1 MFIFG
6 QNIIGVKT
14 FPKEKI
20 LKDDKL
26 MFAKWKTNIV
36 STKQLI
42 LMQENAF
49 VIVTKGKKII
59 FHDEKI
65 LEVNNNQILLLK
77 KGVYTMTEYLAEDG
91 FFEAIVIYFNKA
103 LIRQANLLLNSIH
116 QTHWLLPEMLIL
128 DKNRIMDSFVTQYF
142 SYIKENENTRALLE
156 LKVVELIYLIIKRNP
171 NSKDFFNSIG
181 QQSSDLSDLMEKVY
195 KENYTID
202 QLARLSNRS
211 LSVFKREFNSI
222 FGSSPARWIRTRRLS
237 DARVLLS
244 HTDKSISEIAFAC
257 GFNTLSQFDKSF
269 RKHFHK
275 TPSSMRT
282 ETTDQIDKT

>member
-1 MFIFG
+1 M
-6 QNIIGVKT
+6 KT

-26 MFAKWKTNIV
+26 IFAKWKTNIV

-49 VIVTKGKKII
+49 VIVTKGKKIL
-59 FHDEKI
+59 FYDEKI

-103 LIRQANLLLNSIH
+103 LIKQANLLELNSIH
-116 QTHWLLPEMLIL
+116 QAHRLLPDMLIL
-128 DKNRIMDSFVTQYF
+128 DKSRIMDSFVTQYF

-156 LKVVELIYLIIKRNP
+156 LKVVELIYLIIKRHP

-181 QQSSDLSDLMEKVY
+181 QQSSDLLDLMEKVY

-237 DARVLLS
+237 DARVLLP

-282 ETTDQIDKT
+282 ETTGQIDKT

>member
-1 MFIFG
+1 M
-6 QNIIGVKT
+6 KT
-14 FPKEKI
+14 FPQEKI

-59 FHDEKI
+59 FYDEKM

-77 KGVYTMTEYLAEDG
+77 KDVYTMTEYLAEDG
-91 FFEAIVIYFNKA
+91 FFEAIVIYFDKA
-103 LIRQANLLLNSIH
+103 LIKQATLLELNSIH
-116 QTHWLLPEMLIL
+116 QTHLLPPDMLIL
-128 DKNRIMDSFVTQYF
+128 DKSKMMDSFVTQYF

-156 LKVVELIYLIIKRNP
+156 LKVVELIYLIMKRHP

-181 QQSSDLSDLMEKVY
+181 QQSNDLSDMMEKVY

-222 FGSSPARWIRTRRLS
+222 FGSSPARWILTRKLS
-237 DARVLLS
+237 DARVLLTS
-244 HTDKSISEIAFAC
+244 TDKSISEIAFAC
-257 GFNTLSQFDKSF
+257 GFSTLSRFDKSF

-275 TPSSMRT
+275 TPSSMRA
-282 ETTDQIDKT
+282 ETAGQIDKT